1 MKKMIQPFVALLLG
15 VAAVVPSTTYAQF
28 GTFQKDSVY
37 LFSYASA
44 KDEGRSGLR
53 MAWSRDRQQW
63 FSIGNGM
70 GFVKCDYA
78 NWGGEKRMFR
88 PVLYRDANRTWHAVW
103 QINPTGNE
111 WAVASS
117 GNLTD
122 WHAQRYFTTAA
133 AAGYVSSAWTQ
144 GMEQEAVVDGH
155 REQGTV
161 LRVSWDDVNY
171 LQLFAGHHAWRNS
184 RHGELMADDDRR
196 FLGLDTVRQTL
207 TLRPEDAKPISNRLI
222 GVFFEDINYGADG
235 GLYAELVQN
244 RDFEYTA
251 DDHKGWTAT
260 TAWKVE
266 GQGTLSIAT
275 DAPIHAHNP
284 HYACFESHATG
295 AVLLNEGFDGIAV
308 RQGHSYDCSF
318 FARAPRQ
325 SAVLP
330 VRRLK
335 VALLAADGRELCS
348 REVTVGSKEWKKQSF
363 VLVPR
368 QGADQASLAIFPL
381 GTGGVELDMISLF
394 PQATFRSHKNGMRAD
409 LAQVIADLHPRFVRF
424 PGGCVAHGNGIDN
437 IYRWKNTI
445 GPLEARI
452 PMKNLW
458 GYHQSMGLG
467 FYEYFRFCED
477 MGADPLPV
485 LAAGVPCQN
494 SSCRP
499 GEPLSGGQQGGIPI
513 EEMDVYVQDV
523 LDLIEYANGDPRT
536 SPWARLRAEAGH
548 PRPFGLK
555 YIGIGN
561 EDLITE
567 VFRERFLLIYKAVKE
582 KYPDMKVVGTVG
594 PFYEGSDYEEGWQLA
609 EAEGIDL
616 VDEHYY
622 NTPGWFIY
630 NQDFY
635 DRYPRD
641 RKTQV
646 YLGEYA
652 SHVPGRANNIETALS
667 EALYLMAVERNGD
680 VVAMTSYAP
689 LLAKEHHTQWNPDL
703 IYFNNLEVKPT
714 VGYYV
719 QQMFG
724 CASGDRYLPADR
736 TLSTSRQ
743 EVAARVASSVVYDT
757 KTGSCFVKLANLLPV
772 PVSTEF
778 SWPGLSATEATLTRL
793 QGQPDDT
800 HATPAVS
807 QFIVSDGCTCV
818 LPPYSFQIIEVAAP
832 W

>member
-1 MKKMIQPFVALLLG
+1 MKKTIQQLAAALYG
-15 VAAVVPSTTYAQF
+15 VAVLVPSGMSAQH
-28 GTFQKDSVY
+28 GTFEKDSVY
-37 LFSYASA
+37 LFSYATA

-53 MAWSRDRQQW
+53 MAWSRDLQQW
-63 FSIGNGM
+63 FSIGDGM

-88 PVLYRDANRTWHAVW
+88 PVLFRAADRTWHAVW
-103 QINPTGNE
+103 QINSTGNE

-122 WHAQRYFTTAA
+122 WHAQRYFTTDVV
-133 AAGYVSSAWTQ
+133 AGYVSSDWTR
-144 GMEQEAVVDGH
+144 GKEQEAVVDGCL
-155 REQGTV
+155 EQGSV
-161 LRVSWDDVNY
+161 LRVAWDDVNY
-171 LQLFAGHHAWRNS
+171 LQLFAGHQAWRNS
-184 RHGELMADDDRR
+184 RHSELMADDDRR
-196 FLGLDTVRQTL
+196 FAKLDTVCQTL
-207 TLRPEDAKPISNRLI
+207 TLRPQDAKPISNRLI

-244 RDFEYTA
+244 RDFEYSA
-251 DDHKGWTAT
+251 VDRKDWTAT

-266 GQGTLSIAT
+266 GQGTLSTAT
-275 DAPIHAHNP
+275 EDPIHAHNP
-284 HYACFESHATG
+284 HYACFESHAAG
-295 AVLLNEGFDGIAV
+295 AALLNEGFDGIVV
-308 RQGHSYDCSF
+308 RQGQSYDFSF
-318 FARAPRQ
+318 FSRAPRQ
-325 SAVLP
+325 EAVRP
-330 VRRLK
+330 VRRIK
-335 VALLAADGRELCS
+335 VALLAADGSELCS
-348 REVTVGSKEWKKQSF
+348 REVSVGSKEWKKQAL

-368 QGADQASLAIFPL
+368 QDADRASLAILPL
-381 GTGGVELDMISLF
+381 ETGAVELDMVSLF
-394 PQATFRSHKNGMRAD
+394 PQATFRGHKNGLRAD

-445 GPLEARI
+445 GPLEARV
-452 PMKNLW
+452 PMRNLW

-467 FYEYFRFCED
+467 YYEYFRFCED
-477 MGADPLPV
+477 IGADPLPV

-494 SSCRP
+494 SSCHP
-499 GEPLSGGQQGGIPI
+499 GEPLSGGQQGGIPM
-513 EEMDVYVQDV
+513 EEMDAYVQDV
-523 LDLIEYANGDPRT
+523 LDLIEYANGNPRT

-561 EDLITE
+561 EDLITD
-567 VFRERFLLIYKAVKE
+567 VFRERFLLIYRAVKE
-582 KYPDMKVVGTVG
+582 KYPDIKVVGTVG

-622 NTPGWFIY
+622 NSPGWFIY

-635 DRYPRD
+635 DRYPCD

-652 SHVPGRANNIETALS
+652 SHVPGRANNLETALS
-667 EALYLMAVERNGD
+667 EALYLTAVERNGD

-689 LLAKEHHTQWNPDL
+689 LLAKERYTQWKPDL
-703 IYFNNLEVKPT
+703 IYFNNSEVKPT

-724 CASGDRYLPADR
+724 CSSGDRYLPADR

-743 EVAARVASSVVYDT
+743 EVTARIASSVVCDS
-757 KTGSCFVKLANLLPV
+757 KTGRCFVKLANLLPV
-772 PVSTEF
+772 PVSTELRL
-778 SWPGLSATEATLTRL
+778 PGLSVTEATLTRL
-793 QGQPDDT
+793 QGRSDDT
-800 HATPAVS
+800 CVTPVVL
-807 QFIVSDGCTCV
+807 QMTVSDGCTCL
-818 LPPYSFQIIEVAAP
+818 LPPYSFQIIEIATP